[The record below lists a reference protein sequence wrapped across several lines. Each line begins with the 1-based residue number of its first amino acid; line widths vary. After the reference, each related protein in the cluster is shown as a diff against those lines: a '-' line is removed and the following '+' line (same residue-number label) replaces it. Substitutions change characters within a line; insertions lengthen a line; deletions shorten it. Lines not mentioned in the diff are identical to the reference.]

1 MNEDSLKAQY
11 LYKQYPSQV
20 SAIVTSDMP
29 TLGIIEINGY
39 SFVKADV

>member
-1 MNEDSLKAQY
+1 VEEDSLKAQY
-11 LYKQYPSQV
+11 LYRQQQSQV

-29 TLGIIEINGY
+29 TLGIKEINGY